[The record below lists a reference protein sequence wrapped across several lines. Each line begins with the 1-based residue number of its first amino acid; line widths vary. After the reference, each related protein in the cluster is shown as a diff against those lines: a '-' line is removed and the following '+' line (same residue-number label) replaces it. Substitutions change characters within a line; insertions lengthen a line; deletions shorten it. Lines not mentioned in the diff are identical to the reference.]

1 MSQHMTKRTMILL
14 GLTLLAAAYL
24 LYDLSSSPKAPRS
37 SRKASDRPAV
47 SRSLEAKPSPKPSAT
62 PAATPRRRLAP
73 PPPPNQPW
81 QRDPFAM
88 QENRLP
94 QRPKPAIQFSGFEL
108 SGIVEGPEGYR
119 ALVNGHVVRPGD
131 QVDGAHIVRITL
143 KGVEIEKDGQTRF
156 LPLTEKGILR

>member
-14 GLTLLAAAYL
+14 GLTLLASAYL
-24 LYDLSSSPKAPRS
+24 LYDLSSSRKAPRS

-119 ALVNGHVVRPGD
+119 ALVNGHLVRVGD
-131 QVDGAHIVRITL
+131 QVDGARIVRITL
-143 KGVEIEKDGQTRF
+143 KGVELEKDGQTRF

>member
-14 GLTLLAAAYL
+14 GLTVAASIFLLVDFL
-24 LYDLSSSPKAPRS
+24 WLSKKPQSP
-37 SRKASDRPAV
+37 RKSANPPAV
-47 SRSLEAKPSPKPSAT
+47 SRSLEAKPSPKPSAA

-94 QRPKPAIQFSGFEL
+94 QRPKPAIQFSGFKL
-108 SGIVEGPEGYR
+108 SGIIEGPEGYR

-131 QVDGAHIVRITL
+131 QVDGARIVRITL